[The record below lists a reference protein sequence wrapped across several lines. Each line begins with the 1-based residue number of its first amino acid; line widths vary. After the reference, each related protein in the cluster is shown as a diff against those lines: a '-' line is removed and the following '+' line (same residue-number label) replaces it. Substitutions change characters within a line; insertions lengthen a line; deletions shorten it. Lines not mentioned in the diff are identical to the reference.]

1 LAEVESTPPG
11 GDVDEMEKMQM
22 TQTHAAELRD
32 VLDDNEEEHG
42 EAETK
47 QRCPKQLRWLQ
58 RRRGHQC

>member
-1 LAEVESTPPG
+1 LAEVESTPTR

-22 TQTHAAELRD
+22 MQTHAAELKD

-47 QRCPKQLRWLQ
+47 QRRLKQLRWLQ